1 MHTRNLV
8 IAGLALS
15 LSAFAQESSA
25 PFSSVGVGIK
35 ASLLGAG
42 AEVAT
47 PLARHFNLRAG
58 FNALSYDR
66 GFDKDGVTYTGQL
79 RLRSAE
85 AHLDWFPFHG
95 SFHVSPGALL
105 YNGNQFH
112 ANAAVP
118 GGQSFTLNGTSY
130 MSDAADPVTGLGSVD
145 FKKAGPMI
153 TAGWGNL
160 VKRHGRFSVPFEI
173 GAVYTGAPRAALSLA
188 GSVCDP
194 TGEICGPIASDPG
207 VLANVAA
214 EQAKINKDVSAFK
227 FYPIVSIGFGV
238 KF

>member
-1 MHTRNLV
+1 MLKRFLSIICFALPAIV
-8 IAGLALS
+8 LA
-15 LSAFAQESSA
+15 QDSSA
-25 PFSSVGVGIK
+25 PFSAVGVAVK

-42 AEVAT
+42 AEAAT
-47 PLARHFNLRAG
+47 PLTHHLNLRGG

-85 AHLDWFPFHG
+85 AHLDWFPFHHG
-95 SFHVSPGALL
+95 FHVGPGVLL

-118 GGQSFTLNGTSY
+118 GGNTFTLNGTSY
-130 MSDAADPVTGLGSVD
+130 MSDPTDPVTGLGSVN
-145 FKKAGPMI
+145 FKKAGPML

-160 VKRHGRFSVPFEI
+160 VKRHGHISVPFEI
-173 GAVYTGAPRAALSLA
+173 GAIYTGAPRAALALA

-194 TGEICGPIASDPG
+194 TGEVCQPIASDPD
-207 VLANVAA
+207 VLANVTA
-214 EQAKINKDVSAFK
+214 EQTKINKDVSAFK